1 MDRFGLA
8 SWIRIRIEIKSW
20 IRIRIETLVQGL
32 IKGGRQVYI
41 RNTLVA
47 SLSGCRGSLGV
58 GEVGYL
64 TPGLNIPYLAQ
75 TGICQNSQ
83 LSRH

>member
-1 MDRFGLA
+1 MDRFSLA

-41 RNTLVA
+41 GNTLVA
-47 SLSGCRGSLGV
+47 SLSGRRGSLGV
-58 GEVGYL
+58 GEVGYYL
-64 TPGLNIPYLAQ
+64 TPGLNIQ
-75 TGICQNSQ
+75 
-83 LSRH
+83 